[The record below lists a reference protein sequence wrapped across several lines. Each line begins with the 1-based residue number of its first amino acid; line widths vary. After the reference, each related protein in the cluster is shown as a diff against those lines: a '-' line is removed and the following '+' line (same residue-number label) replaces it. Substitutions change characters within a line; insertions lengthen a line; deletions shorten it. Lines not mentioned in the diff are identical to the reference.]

1 MPRCRCASSSPQAGC
16 CIDHKPTGTS
26 SQKIASNPSATRDM
40 ASDRRIQ
47 KKTHGPNHDQRKR
60 RYTRGCNPKRHGAK
74 ATTTKA
80 VCVLM
85 PFLPKILLL
94 RQLFPDMSTTDAYV
108 GDNFACRMA
117 FFDRRCRQRAFRT
130 YALLVEPASRAPKNL
145 GESKANTNNP
155 MAACAPERNGMHS
168 NNKRPVPACLSASA
182 LSMKTFCSCCCC
194 GKSFCCCYCCCR
206 GSSICCCY
214 FSSC

>member
-85 PFLPKILLL
+85 PFLPKICYYVNCF
-94 RQLFPDMSTTDAYV
+94 RTCQPPTRMWETISRAGWPSSTDAA
-108 GDNFACRMA
+108 GNALFAHMPYLWNLRPEH
-117 FFDRRCRQRAFRT
+117 QRIWAN
-130 YALLVEPASRAPKNL
+130 PKQTQTIQW
-145 GESKANTNNP
+145 ARVP
-155 MAACAPERNGMHS
+155 PNGMACTVTT
-168 NNKRPVPACLSASA
+168 NDPFRLACLLQLSA
-182 LSMKTFCSCCCC
+182 
-194 GKSFCCCYCCCR
+194 
-206 GSSICCCY
+206 
-214 FSSC
+214 